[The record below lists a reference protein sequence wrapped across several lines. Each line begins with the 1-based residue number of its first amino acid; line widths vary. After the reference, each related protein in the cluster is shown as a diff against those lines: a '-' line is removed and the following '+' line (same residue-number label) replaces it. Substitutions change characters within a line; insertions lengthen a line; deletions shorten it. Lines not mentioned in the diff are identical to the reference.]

1 MPIETRRG
9 IRLPHL
15 KEPAASREVARLE
28 AKGPLSLPLA
38 YDEQGGTPIC
48 APREI
53 IRKGQPVALC
63 GDSGCLPVHAGVTGT
78 LEGTRTVSHPLYGRI
93 DCAVIGCP
101 AGETEEPDAL
111 PADLGRLSPDS
122 VIETALH
129 AGIIDELDGV
139 PLHLKLSQWK
149 EEGCGCLVADGTEPE
164 PYASSAWAVLNL
176 HAEQV
181 GEGLSLAAR
190 CVDAESCHVAVLLPG
205 DRRRSLQQRL
215 GEERVYLVR
224 RRYPVV
230 RYAPAG
236 RMRPDKA
243 LRRVGVQALLALY
256 RAAAFGEPQTGCVVT
271 VAGDAVATPQNLAV
285 PFGVPVRELLAH
297 CGLREDPQYLVLG
310 DLMTGRTAPS
320 DDLPVLPGMTC
331 LLALKVR
338 PAPLPERACI
348 GCGRCVH
355 ACHAGLLPY
364 EIVRRLENMHYERL
378 VSLHPEGCD
387 GCGACSYVCPSGRD
401 VAARVQEAA
410 GAHGT
415 IFLEWGDD
423 DDA

>member
-9 IRLPHL
+9 IRLPQL
-15 KEPAASREVARLE
+15 KEPAASREVARLKAE
-28 AKGPLSLPLA
+28 GTLCLPLA
-38 YDEQGGTPIC
+38 YDEQGGTPTC
-48 APREI
+48 SLRET
-53 IRKGQPVALC
+53 IRKGQPLALP
-63 GDSGCLPVHAGVTGT
+63 DDPASLPVYASVTGT
-78 LEGTRTVSHPLYGRI
+78 LEGTRAVSHPLYGRI
-93 DCAVIGCP
+93 ECAVIACRSE
-101 AGETEEPDAL
+101 AEEGPDAP
-111 PADLGRLSPDS
+111 PARLERLSPEG
-122 VIETALH
+122 VIEAARH

-139 PLHLKLSQWK
+139 PLHLKLSQWRTG
-149 EEGCGCLVADGTEPE
+149 GCGCLVADATEPE

-176 HAEQV
+176 SAEQV
-181 GEGLSLAAR
+181 EEGLALAAR
-190 CVDAESCHVAVLLPG
+190 CVAADTYHIAVGLSG
-205 DRRRSLQQRL
+205 DRRRSLQERL
-215 GEERVYLVR
+215 GEDRIFRVR

-236 RMRPDKA
+236 QVPPGTAVHRI
-243 LRRVGVQALLALY
+243 GVQALLALY

-285 PFGVPVRELLAH
+285 PFGVPVRKLLAH
-297 CGLREDPQYLVLG
+297 CGLREDPQYLILG
-310 DLMTGRTAPS
+310 DLMTGRTASS

-338 PAPLPERACI
+338 PATLPQGACI
-348 GCGRCVH
+348 GCGRCVR

-378 VSLHPEGCD
+378 AALHPEGCD

-401 VAARVQEAA
+401 VAVRVQEAA
-410 GAHGT
+410 GTHGT